1 MIALYLLWT
10 LAPERGL
17 AFLLRALAAG
27 ALALAISF
35 PFMRDQIAF
44 AAARGG
50 GPPIVIA
57 PVAVLGVAFPESL
70 RRVLDVPA
78 YWLVYL
84 PVEFAPFYPAG
95 LAGLF
100 FLPKDRSPD
109 RPTPPTAR

>member
-84 PVEFAPFYPAG
+84 PVEVAAFLPPG
-95 LAGLF
+95 LVGLF
-100 FLPKDRSPD
+100 FLRQAPTLDAPSPPYN
-109 RPTPPTAR
+109 R